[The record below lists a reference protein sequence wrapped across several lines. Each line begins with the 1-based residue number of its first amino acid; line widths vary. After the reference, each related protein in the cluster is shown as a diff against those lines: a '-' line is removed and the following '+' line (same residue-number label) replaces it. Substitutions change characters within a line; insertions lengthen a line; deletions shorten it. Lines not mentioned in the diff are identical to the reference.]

1 MQMFR
6 NFSGLFIEKN
16 FLPTQQKFLYKRV
29 KKFLNNG
36 TARVSARTYAV
47 FGVQKFLATSEQ
59 NSDFGKKQ
67 RIFPLKSTKGCSE
80 V

>member
-1 MQMFR
+1 LIYQGKEAFVQMFR
-6 NFSGLFIEKN
+6 NFSGLFIGKIF
-16 FLPTQQKFLYKRV
+16 FLSNKKFLYKRV

-59 NSDFGKKQ
+59 NSDFG
-67 RIFPLKSTKGCSE
+67 
-80 V
+80 